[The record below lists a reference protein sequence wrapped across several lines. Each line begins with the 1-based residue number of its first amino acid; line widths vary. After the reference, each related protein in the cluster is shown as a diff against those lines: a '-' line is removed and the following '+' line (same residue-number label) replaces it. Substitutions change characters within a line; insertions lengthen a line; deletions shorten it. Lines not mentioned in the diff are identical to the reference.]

1 MNGIHDIG
9 GMDNI
14 GPMNIEKDEPVFHG
28 DWEKKVFGL
37 TLATMAAGIYATDE
51 VRYLTETIPPQDY
64 LTFKYYEKWLYSL
77 ELMMLN
83 KDLIT
88 KEELESGK
96 VLAPELAT
104 GVEAATPERV
114 QYGMNNRLP
123 VFVDVDIAPKFK
135 TGDAIIAKNINPLH
149 HTRLP
154 RYIRGKRGVIEM
166 RHGIFLLPDTNAHG
180 GPDKPQH
187 VYNVKFSAR
196 ELWGED
202 APAAD
207 HVYIDLFDDY
217 MDLAGQ

>member
-14 GPMNIEKDEPVFHG
+14 GPVNIEKDEPVFHEA
-28 DWEKKVFGL
+28 WEKKVFAL
-37 TLATMAAGIYATDE
+37 TLATMAAGVYATDE

-64 LTFKYYEKWLYSL
+64 LTYRYYEKWLYSL

-83 KDLIT
+83 KNLLT
-88 KEELESGK
+88 REELESGR
-96 VLAPELAT
+96 VTAPELAV
-104 GVEAATPERV
+104 GVEAASLEKI
-114 QYGMNNRLP
+114 QYGMNHRLP
-123 VFVDVDIAPKFK
+123 VFVDANAAPKFK
-135 TGDAIIAKNINPLH
+135 AGDVIIAKNIHPLH

-166 RHGIFLLPDTNAHG
+166 AHGSFLLPDANAHG

-187 VYNVKFSAR
+187 VYNVKFRAR

-202 APAAD
+202 APPND

-217 MDLAGQ
+217 MDLAE